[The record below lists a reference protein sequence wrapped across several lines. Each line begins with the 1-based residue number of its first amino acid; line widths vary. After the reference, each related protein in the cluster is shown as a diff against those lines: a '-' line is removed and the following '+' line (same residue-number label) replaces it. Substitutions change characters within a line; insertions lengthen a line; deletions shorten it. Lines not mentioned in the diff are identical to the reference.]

1 MSNPSL
7 DILAIAAHR
16 DDVEQTCGG
25 TLLKMAQRGR
35 RTGILDLTQGEM
47 GTRGSAEERAA
58 EAAEAA
64 RILQVSWRQ
73 ALDIPDGRVENTW
86 ANRLK
91 VARVIREQRPRVVIL
106 PYWQGR
112 HPDHYTA
119 SVLGYEAC
127 FLAGLSKLGNAGVR
141 SPESGVSGKPGCGSR
156 EAGSGRLGAKGTDLP
171 ARRASRSQSEFSRMP
186 SEPSVE
192 AHGFSGGK
200 FEADEEAA
208 LAAVG
213 ALAPHRPFKII
224 YATLYYDIRP
234 TFVVDITEQFEA
246 RLQSIYAYKSQF
258 TDQAAGAGDF
268 PAHAEIR
275 ERVATMAGFYGLL
288 AGVKYAEPFLQKE
301 VGLVEDLVEIPVKS
315 I

>member
-1 MSNPSL
+1 MSSASL

-25 TLLKMAQRGR
+25 TLLKMAQRGQ

-47 GTRGSAEERAA
+47 GTRGSAKERAA

-86 ANRLK
+86 ENRLK
-91 VARVIREQRPRVVIL
+91 VARVIRQQRPRVLIL
-106 PYWQGR
+106 PYWKGR

-127 FLAGLSKLGNAGVR
+127 FLAGLAKLGKSGV
-141 SPESGVSGKPGCGSR
+141 SSNESGVSEKPVVRSR
-156 EAGSGRLGAKGTDLP
+156 ESGV
-171 ARRASRSQSEFSRMP
+171 
-186 SEPSVE
+186 SVE
-192 AHGFSGGK
+192 GHGFSRGK
-200 FEADEEAA
+200 PEAEGKPA
-208 LAAVG
+208 LAAVST
-213 ALAPHRPFKII
+213 LPPHRPFKII

-234 TFVVDITEQFEA
+234 SFVVDITEQFET
-246 RLQSIYAYKSQF
+246 RLHSLYAYKSQF
-258 TDQAAGAGDF
+258 TDQAAGANDF

-301 VGLVEDLVEIPVKS
+301 VGLVEDLLEIPVKS